1 MTDRRLRQAAQFA
14 VQQHT
19 TNGGDDIDSLLTAM
33 GGTARAA
40 MPVWKPRYTGVGE
53 AVWEPAINATQLPKS
68 SAAASAPSTALE
80 MRRGK
85 AMRQLQAGI
94 EKALLS
100 VLGASLLSGL
110 ELMSSVTLRNG
121 NGLVERWAMC
131 RHAAA
136 KRASIATDP
145 LLPPAGMAGG
155 DDAGLLDDLRSA
167 GVSED
172 KAAEVAAVMSLE
184 ASHAL
189 NWLRRQ
195 RDERQNTNASV
206 REKPSD
212 DAVARA
218 AATARRLASG
228 QSAKAAPPPP
238 MLEVRVGKTSL
249 SLSATHRDKLL
260 ELYCRV
266 AGRQVAADDAGFARA
281 LFCVLARYEA
291 IGGAGHQAA
300 LNSGAF
306 TLLRTHFGCEFECF
320 ASPLNCRYSRFCSAF
335 PDVDAPFGS
344 CGDFFSCAFTE
355 GSYEA
360 NPPFVPYLIDVMAAR
375 MNQQLGAAEKAGRA
389 LAFVVIVPNWRAE
402 KASGSLTASPY
413 ARRALV
419 AANRQHSYHEGAQH
433 RRPPNKLRVSTC
445 DTSVFF
451 LQTSAAAAKWP
462 TTDEACDALLDALSG
477 GAHGETARPAPSAVA
492 PAITPE
498 PAAKALPPEAAPSPF
513 APAESLYGAMLKRR
527 RHAPDDM
534 APKRRRRETAV
545 SQSLRRSVS
554 MALF

>member
-1 MTDRRLRQAAQFA
+1 
-14 VQQHT
+14 
-19 TNGGDDIDSLLTAM
+19 
-33 GGTARAA
+33 
-40 MPVWKPRYTGVGE
+40 
-53 AVWEPAINATQLPKS
+53 
-68 SAAASAPSTALE
+68 
-80 MRRGK
+80 
-85 AMRQLQAGI
+85 MRQLQAGI

-238 MLEVRVGKTSL
+238 MLEVRVGKTNL

-306 TLLRTHFGCEFECF
+306 TLLRTQFGCEFECF

-344 CGDFFSCAFTE
+344 CA
-355 GSYEA
+355 
-360 NPPFVPYLIDVMAAR
+360 
-375 MNQQLGAAEKAGRA
+375 
-389 LAFVVIVPNWRAE
+389 
-402 KASGSLTASPY
+402 ASP
-413 ARRALV
+413 L
-419 AANRQHSYHEGAQH
+419 
-433 RRPPNKLRVSTC
+433 
-445 DTSVFF
+445 
-451 LQTSAAAAKWP
+451 SA
-462 TTDEACDALLDALSG
+462 
-477 GAHGETARPAPSAVA
+477 
-492 PAITPE
+492 
-498 PAAKALPPEAAPSPF
+498 
-513 APAESLYGAMLKRR
+513 
-527 RHAPDDM
+527 
-534 APKRRRRETAV
+534 
-545 SQSLRRSVS
+545 
-554 MALF
+554 